1 MRKATP
7 ALFGAAILLGSI
19 GCSSPPPGGN
29 ELTADDRAALQ
40 HIADNDA
47 AIVLARDWDA
57 LTARFSEDAVR
68 MPPNGPEINGRAA
81 IREFLEGMPPVGDFT
96 FKMTS
101 LDGNARLAYMRAKW
115 SYRLEPP
122 NAPAV
127 VDSGKILIVYE
138 KQEDGRWLSVA
149 DAWNSDLPAAG

>member
-1 MRKATP
+1 M
-7 ALFGAAILLGSI
+7 LLGSI
-19 GCSSPPPGGN
+19 GCSAPLPGGN

-68 MPPNGPEINGRAA
+68 MPPNGPEIRGRAA
-81 IREFLEGMPPVGDFT
+81 IREFLEAMPPVGDFA

-101 LDGNARLAYMRAKW
+101 LDGDGRLAYMRAKW

-122 NAPAV
+122 DGPAV

-138 KQEDGRWLSVA
+138 KQDDGRWLSVA
-149 DAWNSDLPAAG
+149 DAWNSDLPAGG